1 MDRWGEQPAAEP
13 SGEGEGE
20 GTRTPGPWAIGAA
33 EGADPALAGP
43 EFAGPGLQARG
54 PGDRTRA
61 VTFQTTW
68 RGYVPAQ
75 VQAYLGALADQ
86 VDAREARIREL
97 EDELRELRQGRGT
110 RDAARA
116 FAEQPPADPYEGAA
130 GRLVELMRSLDRE
143 AERLRAE
150 TEAEA
155 GRAVAEA
162 REEASR
168 ILAEARAEAEPVRLD
183 ADAAGEARAEASI
196 VLRDARAQAE
206 RIVREAEAAAA
217 ARERREEIRAELRS
231 VKEALDRIL
240 GSAGPEPSG
249 EVVVLEDSSSN
260 GGARSD
266 GALA

>member
-13 SGEGEGE
+13 IGEGED
-20 GTRTPGPWAIGAA
+20 TRTPGPWAMGSA
-33 EGADPALAGP
+33 EGADPALASP
-43 EFAGPGLQARG
+43 ELAGPGMQARG
-54 PGDRTRA
+54 PGDRIRA

-68 RGYVPAQ
+68 RGYVPEQ

-116 FAEQPPADPYEGAA
+116 LREQPPADPYEGVA
-130 GRLVELMRSLDRE
+130 GRLAELMRSLERE
-143 AERLRAE
+143 AERLRSEA
-150 TEAEA
+150 EAEA

-162 REEASR
+162 HEEASR
-168 ILAEARAEAEPVRLD
+168 ILAEARAEAERVRLD
-183 ADAAGEARAEASI
+183 ADAAAGEARAEASI

-217 ARERREEIRAELRS
+217 AARERREEIRAELRS
-231 VKEALDRIL
+231 VREALDRVL
-240 GSAGPEPSG
+240 GSAEPEASG
-249 EVVVLEDSSSN
+249 EVVVLEDSSAN

-266 GALA
+266 GTLS

>member
-1 MDRWGEQPAAEP
+1 M
-13 SGEGEGE
+13 
-20 GTRTPGPWAIGAA
+20 
-33 EGADPALAGP
+33 
-43 EFAGPGLQARG
+43 QARG
-54 PGDRTRA
+54 PGDRIRA

-249 EVVVLEDSSSN
+249 EVVVLEDSSAN